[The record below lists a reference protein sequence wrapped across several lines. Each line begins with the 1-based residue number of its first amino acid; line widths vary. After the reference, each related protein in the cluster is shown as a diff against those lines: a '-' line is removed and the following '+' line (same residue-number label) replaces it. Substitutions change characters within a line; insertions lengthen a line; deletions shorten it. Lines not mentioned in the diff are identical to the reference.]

1 MSSAI
6 TRCFYSWPSVLSLPR
21 SAPSSHEHHWHPVA
35 VLLQLPAPE
44 VQPHCHHQT
53 RALLW
58 ICARQNL
65 SLAVNLTIP
74 LFKQRL
80 SPGEAS
86 RQFSHECCHRE
97 KLWCDTE
104 EGRITHPVHLWRL
117 LLICKLQILIRSKTH
132 CSAPQACGDIVN
144 SFEASKMTSFS

>member
-6 TRCFYSWPSVLSLPR
+6 TRCLCSRPSVLSLPR

-74 LFKQRL
+74 LLHLLNSVSLLGKPADSSVMSVATGKNFDAIPRKVG
-80 SPGEAS
+80 SHIPFISGVCCWSAS
-86 RQFSHECCHRE
+86 FRFWSAQKHIVPPLRH
-97 KLWCDTE
+97 
-104 EGRITHPVHLWRL
+104 VV
-117 LLICKLQILIRSKTH
+117 IL
-132 CSAPQACGDIVN
+132 
-144 SFEASKMTSFS
+144 